1 MNFIFK
7 NYKFLIFLFIF
18 VLAILFFYELKKIK
32 KHKYVK
38 SKNSNFTIKFED
50 FDFSIK
56 EVSLS
61 RRSKD
66 KVLLLYAKEIT
77 QRNRKSSYFKYHN
90 LKEII
95 IYDANIYLEK
105 NLKHFN
111 LKNSFL
117 FSEKSKNFFETDTD
131 KDTDEN
137 VTNENVNIITRII
150 FLPLSINLKISKN
163 KIINIV
169 AEEAYTVDF
178 ENFLLKNAIINTS
191 YKAPFYASQ
200 AILSIK
206 YNGIYFPQGYKYKN
220 KIFNHP
226 AYFKITNKGL
236 YIKFSNIPS
245 IMYRDLV
252 EEKEKEFLS
261 KFSKKLPFQN
271 FLKK

>member
-66 KVLLLYAKEIT
+66 KVLILYAKEIT
-77 QRNRKSSYFKYHN
+77 QRNRKSSFFEYHN
-90 LKEII
+90 LKEIV

-111 LKNSFL
+111 FLKNSSL

-131 KDTDEN
+131 KDTD
-137 VTNENVNIITRII
+137 ENVNIITRII

-163 KIINIV
+163 KMIKIE

-178 ENFLLKNAIINTS
+178 KNFLLKNTIINTS
-191 YKAPFYASQ
+191 HKAPFYASQ

-226 AYFKITNKGL
+226 SYLKLTNKGF
-236 YIKFSNIPS
+236 YIKFSGIPS

-252 EEKEKEFLS
+252 EEKEKELLS
-261 KFSKKLPFQN
+261 KFSKKRPFQI